1 MIKFAYLVDKDNS
14 IEYNDKIKRI
24 MEGINE

>member
-14 IEYNDKIKRI
+14 IEYNDKIQRI
-24 MEGINE
+24 MEVINE

>member
-24 MEGINE
+24 MEVINE